1 MHHIQCLRQPHPVT
15 LRLVPGIS
23 GRSKIAEMN
32 LFRSP
37 VAFQVRTQHHR
48 GSKGQPGKTRSLYRR
63 QRHIPVFTNNNRR
76 LIDKAIPETAVAS
89 QDDRTAHDGLRL
101 IPFHQTARKSSLT
114 VIRSPFFHLRFTGK
128 YAPAGHHPGVGH
140 LRKPPQS
147 CSMPGCARQW

>member
-1 MHHIQCLRQPHPVT
+1 MLCVPLSVLILRITKCVKMPPFTDYTAYKANASHSMSSAPHPVT

-76 LIDKAIPETAVAS
+76 LIDKAIPETGCREPRRS
-89 QDDRTAHDGLRL
+89 DRARWPAPDSFPPDGHVNR
-101 IPFHQTARKSSLT
+101 
-114 VIRSPFFHLRFTGK
+114 V
-128 YAPAGHHPGVGH
+128 
-140 LRKPPQS
+140 
-147 CSMPGCARQW
+147 

>member
-1 MHHIQCLRQPHPVT
+1 MLCVPLSVLILRITKCVKMPRSLIIRPIRRMHHIQCLRQPHPVT

-48 GSKGQPGKTRSLYRR
+48 GGKGQPGKTRSLYRR
-63 QRHIPVFTNNNRR
+63 QLHIPVFTNNNRR

-89 QDDRTAHDGLRL
+89 QDDRTAHDGLCL
-101 IPFHQTARKSSLT
+101 IPD
-114 VIRSPFFHLRFTGK
+114 
-128 YAPAGHHPGVGH
+128 GHVN
-140 LRKPPQS
+140 RV
-147 CSMPGCARQW
+147 